1 MSDIPETNLKK
12 LFIMCG
18 IPGSGKS
25 TRAKKIA
32 NCVFEA
38 DNYWLNCVGD
48 YLFVPTKIGKA
59 HQWCQSEVRKAMQDG
74 KTSICV
80 ANTSLTPKERKPY
93 IDLAKE
99 FGYEVSLELPNSPW
113 FLDILPRLRNKT
125 FTDEDVWAFVRKT
138 VHNVPFE
145 TVKIMM
151 ERWDETF
158 DIK

>member
-1 MSDIPETNLKK
+1 MKNK
-12 LFIMCG
+12 LFIMMG

-38 DNYWLNCVGD
+38 DNYWLNCVGE
-48 YLFVPTKIGKA
+48 YLFIPHKIRDA
-59 HQWCQSEVRKAMQDG
+59 HIWCQSEVRKAMQDG

-80 ANTSLTPKERKPY
+80 ANTSLTPVERKPY
-93 IDLAKE
+93 VDLAKE
-99 FGYEVSLELPNSPW
+99 FDYDVSLELPDSPW
-113 FLDILPRLRNKT
+113 FLDVLPRLRDKT
-125 FTDEDVWAFVRKT
+125 FTEEDIRVFVEKT
-138 VHNVPFE
+138 VHNVPYA
-145 TVKIMM
+145 VIKSMM